1 MKKYRLNHV
10 VGLTAMAVVAL
21 IPALRASKG
30 QAPFG
35 LEPWGPIVFIL
46 LGLGGLVLA
55 ILPRK

>member
-1 MKKYRLNHV
+1 
-10 VGLTAMAVVAL
+10 MAVAL
-21 IPALRASKG
+21 GVPALRASKG